1 MILIMRS
8 RYSYRKQI
16 EIDYET
22 QFPTDPML
30 NNEIEKKII
39 KNKTQKT
46 TRVYSG

>member
-16 EIDYET
+16 KIDYET
-22 QFPTDPML
+22 QFPTDPTL